1 MPEPE
6 LKPVPGLQAGAD
18 DGQHPDA
25 LFVQART
32 DPSARDELVSLYYPL
47 AKHLAAKFKGRG
59 QPLDDLIQV
68 ASIGLLNAIQRFDPD
83 RGIKFTTFATPTI
96 VGELKRYFRDKGWA
110 LRVPRRLQEMSLTL
124 REVVEGLSQELGRS
138 PTVTEIADRSGLS
151 QEEVVEGIESIHAY
165 SVGSLDAAVDD
176 QGSTSLARL
185 GAEDEA
191 IELLET
197 WANLAPHLKRLAER
211 DRTILYYR
219 FIRGFTQSKIAD
231 LMGMSQMHIS
241 RLLAQT
247 LQTLREAID
256 VEAG

>member
-1 MPEPE
+1 MSEAPPQPSLGAGPQSEEHSGE
-6 LKPVPGLQAGAD
+6 LF
-18 DGQHPDA
+18 A
-25 LFVQART
+25 LAKT
-32 DPSARDELVSLYYPL
+32 DLSAREELVGLYYPL
-47 AKHLAAKFKGRG
+47 VKHLAAKFKGRG

-68 ASIGLLNAIQRFDPD
+68 ASIGLLNAIERFDPD

-124 REVVEGLSQELGRS
+124 REIVEGLSQELSRS
-138 PTVTEIADRSGLS
+138 PTVAEIAERSGFS

-165 SVGSLDAAVDD
+165 SVASLDAPIDD

-197 WANLAPHLKRLAER
+197 WANLATHLKKLPDR

-231 LMGMSQMHIS
+231 LMDMSQMHIS

-247 LQTLREAID
+247 LQTLRQAIE
-256 VEAG
+256 VEEG